1 MTSKPP
7 TAGNG
12 DSVTFAF
19 FGRPCSGERQSGD
32 MAIVQRSQDTCFLAM
47 VDVLGHGPEAH
58 VVARQI
64 DSFLRQNWRRD
75 VVATLRALH
84 AAIRGTRGAAVGLCV
99 LDETTGGAHYTAVGN
114 TVLRIFHRRNGDARL
129 TSTDGV
135 VGENIRT
142 PREQTLQLA
151 ADSTL
156 LLYTDGI
163 HDRFRRED
171 YPQLVYENPWTV
183 ARTVVERFRNK
194 YDDATCMVLRWTP

>member
-1 MTSKPP
+1 MMRKRE
-7 TAGNG
+7 TADNG

-32 MAIVQRSQDTCFLAM
+32 MAIVQRSHRTCFLAM

-58 VVARQI
+58 AVARQI

-75 VVATLRALH
+75 VVATLCGLH
-84 AAIRGTRGAAVGLCV
+84 TAIQGTRGAAVGLCV
-99 LDETTGGAHYTAVGN
+99 LDEATGVAHYTAVGN
-114 TVLRIFHRRNGDARL
+114 TVLRVFHRKNGDARL
-129 TSTDGV
+129 SSTDGV

-151 ADSTL
+151 AESTL
-156 LLYTDGI
+156 VLYTDGI

-171 YPQLVYENPWTV
+171 YPQLVYESPWTV
-183 ARTVVERFRNK
+183 AKTLVERFRNK
-194 YDDATCMVLRWTP
+194 FDDATCIVLRWTP